1 VTRSAEDRLA
11 RALDR
16 LQSGG
21 PAAVTGRDLEIQD
34 LLETAGY
41 LHESLTRVP
50 APGAFRREL
59 GDWLAQPRR
68 APWWW
73 ELMEPV
79 RQRIPAPARRPVV
92 GAAIGLGAAAA
103 IAISVVAVRRRLLAG
118 DVVTS
123 TV

>member
-1 VTRSAEDRLA
+1 VTRSAEDRLS

-16 LQSGG
+16 IQSGG
-21 PAAVTGRDLEIQD
+21 PAAVTGDELEIQD
-34 LLETAGY
+34 LLGTAGF
-41 LHESLTRVP
+41 LRENLTRVP

-68 APWWW
+68 APWWR
-73 ELMEPV
+73 ELMDPV
-79 RQRIPAPARRPVV
+79 RRRIPAPVRRPVV

-118 DVVTS
+118 GVVTS
-123 TV
+123 TA